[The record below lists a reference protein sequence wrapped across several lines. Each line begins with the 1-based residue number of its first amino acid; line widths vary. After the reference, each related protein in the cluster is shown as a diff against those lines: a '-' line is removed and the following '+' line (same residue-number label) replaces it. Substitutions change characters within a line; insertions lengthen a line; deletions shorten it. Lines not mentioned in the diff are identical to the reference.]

1 MVVNESIRH
10 GRKPDPEEPYR
21 YVCPDCAAQ
30 VNSAT
35 NNSERY
41 YCHECGRF
49 FDFEELYD
57 KRNGVVV
64 GER

>member
-1 MVVNESIRH
+1 MVMDEAIRH

-21 YVCPDCAAQ
+21 YVCPDCTGL
-30 VNSAT
+30 VNSSS
-35 NNSERY
+35 NNSDGY
-41 YCHECGRF
+41 WCHECDRA

-57 KRNGVVV
+57 KRNGVIV